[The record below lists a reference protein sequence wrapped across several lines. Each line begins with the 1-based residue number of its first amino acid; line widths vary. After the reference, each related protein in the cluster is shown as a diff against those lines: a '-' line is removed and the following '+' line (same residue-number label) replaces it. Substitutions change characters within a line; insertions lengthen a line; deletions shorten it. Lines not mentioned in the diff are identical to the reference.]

1 MYYKAKVRE
10 KIEDEKSGKI
20 KKSTAEY
27 LVDAISVTDVEVQV
41 TEEYKDVNFDWE
53 LLSVSETKIVKI
65 LEAIDSADK
74 SRD

>member
-10 KIEDEKSGKI
+10 KIEDEKGKI

-27 LVDAISVTDVEVQV
+27 LVDAVSVTDVEVQV
-41 TEEYKDVNFDWE
+41 TQEYQGANFEWE

-65 LEAIDSADK
+65 LEALDPADSIKA
-74 SRD
+74 